1 MLAPSSSSPSIWAAA
16 NAQTDHYSPC
26 KHQEEYFSLAH
37 PISFLGLG
45 FWPPYCSPVLDC
57 ENILPLHKVNIG
69 GALAAG
75 TASGLDKTGWCLGQ
89 VKSNDQAAALN
100 VQSLFCHIC
109 WHQNIHLSSPPHTH
123 HVSNSNITFKIGA
136 AMHNVPSTTT
146 HEKERMDAL
155 ISLFLFLEPY
165 MAGSE
170 GLNSFLLQ
178 LSGHGIHA
186 FSFPCQRPELQRGCK
201 HGNAAQKISQDF
213 CCNLPLHKHNASHI
227 LHIPALI
234 N

>member
-1 MLAPSSSSPSIWAAA
+1 MFPKLERKNGCI
-16 NAQTDHYSPC
+16 D
-26 KHQEEYFSLAH
+26 L
-37 PISFLGLG
+37 
-45 FWPPYCSPVLDC
+45 V
-57 ENILPLHKVNIG
+57 
-69 GALAAG
+69 
-75 TASGLDKTGWCLGQ
+75 
-89 VKSNDQAAALN
+89 
-100 VQSLFCHIC
+100 
-109 WHQNIHLSSPPHTH
+109 
-123 HVSNSNITFKIGA
+123 
-136 AMHNVPSTTT
+136 VP
-146 HEKERMDAL
+146 
-155 ISLFLFLEPY
+155 FLFLEPY

-186 FSFPCQRPELQRGCK
+186 FSFPCQRLELQRGCK